1 MGVADGMVAGT
12 EPGGGTVA
20 CGAGEATAP
29 DDVADPSGVP
39 VVRTGGFI
47 TLPGP
52 ALPAPDVVEPTT
64 SWCVVPLTMS

>member
-1 MGVADGMVAGT
+1 MGVAGGMMAGT
-12 EPGGGTVA
+12 EPGGGAVA
-20 CGAGEATAP
+20 CGVEETTAP

-39 VVRTGGFI
+39 GGRTGGV

-64 SWCVVPLTMS
+64 SWCVVPLTTS